1 MKKNVNFT
9 ISTACRELRKAAAEG
24 EVVFRTFSICLV
36 WAEDDPKV
44 KKKTKKE
51 NR

>member
-9 ISTACRELRKAAAEG
+9 INTVCKELKKVAV
-24 EVVFRTFSICLV
+24 EVEAVFRTFSICLV

-44 KKKTKKE
+44 KKRTKKE
-51 NR
+51 NL